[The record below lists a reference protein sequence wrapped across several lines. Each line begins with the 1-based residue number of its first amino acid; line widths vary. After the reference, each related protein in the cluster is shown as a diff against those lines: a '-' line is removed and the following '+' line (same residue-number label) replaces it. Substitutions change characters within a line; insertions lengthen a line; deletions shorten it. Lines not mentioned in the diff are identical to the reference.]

1 MGALHILHISQQ
13 KRVYRMKIH
22 FVLVLFIQL
31 SDFVFAKSIRKEL
44 ISDRRPKWCKQQIN
58 TKYVEFVNG
67 CSTSKIY
74 EKFCSKS
81 CNDIFV
87 TTESPIQT
95 TEVSTIIVT
104 TKSPVVTSTGSPV
117 VTSTGSPVV
126 TFGTQGTWDMR
137 LMSSMTDAP
146 MMRIPYDDDDDDDDN
161 LKVWSECGVDLGNFT
176 AMNC

>member
-87 TTESPIQT
+87 TTESPIRT
-95 TEVSTIIVT
+95 TEVSTIFVT
-104 TKSPVVTSTGSPV
+104 TKSPLVTSTGSPV

-146 MMRIPYDDDDDDDDN
+146 MMRIPFDDDDDDDDDN

-176 AMNC
+176 A

>member
-1 MGALHILHISQQ
+1 MGIALHILHISQQ

-22 FVLVLFIQL
+22 FIL
-31 SDFVFAKSIRKEL
+31 AKSIRKEL

-58 TKYVEFVNG
+58 SKYVEFVNG

-117 VTSTGSPVV
+117 VTSTGLSPPSL
-126 TFGTQGTWDMR
+126 GTQGTWDMR
-137 LMSSMTDAP
+137 LMS
-146 MMRIPYDDDDDDDDN
+146 
-161 LKVWSECGVDLGNFT
+161 
-176 AMNC
+176 

>member
-1 MGALHILHISQQ
+1 MGIALHILHISQQ

-117 VTSTGSPVV
+117 VT
-126 TFGTQGTWDMR
+126 FGTQGTWDMR

-146 MMRIPYDDDDDDDDN
+146 MMRIPFDDDDDDDDDN
-161 LKVWSECGVDLGNFT
+161 LKVWSECGVVLGNFT
-176 AMNC
+176 A

>member
-58 TKYVEFVNG
+58 SKYVEFVNG

-104 TKSPVVTSTGSPV
+104 TKSPVVTSTG
-117 VTSTGSPVV
+117 TPVV

>member
-1 MGALHILHISQQ
+1 MGIALHILHISQQ

-58 TKYVEFVNG
+58 SKYVEFVNG

-117 VTSTGSPVV
+117 VT
-126 TFGTQGTWDMR
+126 FGTQGTWDMR

-146 MMRIPYDDDDDDDDN
+146 MMRIPFDDDDDDDDDN

-176 AMNC
+176 A